1 MNAVSASIPKCM
13 TKHSKNTGFD
23 SKVGIMSQN
32 TQLAIIIPAYKAKFL
47 SAALDS
53 IAAQTCQDFTLY
65 IGDDCSPY
73 NLEDIVNQYRD
84 NIKLV
89 YHRFETNLGGK
100 DLVAQWERCIAMTQG
115 EPYLWL
121 FSDDDIME
129 PKCVEAFFSALD
141 ETNSYYHLYHFDVK
155 KIDEKGN
162 VLSIPK
168 AYDKVVNS
176 FSYYKEKLIGS
187 YMSLVVENIFS
198 RDIYDRCGG
207 FENFDLAWGSDT
219 ATWSIFSKERGMYTI
234 SGPYVL
240 WRSSS
245 ENISPDFSP
254 AIVERKAKALV
265 EFFKWSFDFYK
276 DYRFIC
282 LYINV
287 RAFINRMKS
296 FQHSLTRNA
305 LNDSVKSF
313 CKIHQIA
320 LLSPVVKWIIIIKG

>member
-1 MNAVSASIPKCM
+1 MNAVSASIRKCM

-32 TQLAIIIPAYKAKFL
+32 TQLAIIIPAYKATFL

-84 NIKLV
+84 NIK
-89 YHRFETNLGGK
+89 
-100 DLVAQWERCIAMTQG
+100 
-115 EPYLWL
+115 YLWL

-187 YMSLVVENIFS
+187 YMSLVVVGSMCLVGCGDDTLGTSDEYS
-198 RDIYDRCGG
+198 YDIGNKYYLLL
-207 FENFDLAWGSDT
+207 E
-219 ATWSIFSKERGMYTI
+219 II
-234 SGPYVL
+234 S
-240 WRSSS
+240 
-245 ENISPDFSP
+245 
-254 AIVERKAKALV
+254 
-265 EFFKWSFDFYK
+265 
-276 DYRFIC
+276 
-282 LYINV
+282 
-287 RAFINRMKS
+287 
-296 FQHSLTRNA
+296 
-305 LNDSVKSF
+305 
-313 CKIHQIA
+313 
-320 LLSPVVKWIIIIKG
+320 

>member
-1 MNAVSASIPKCM
+1 MNAVSASIRKCM

-32 TQLAIIIPAYKAKFL
+32 TQLAIIIPAYKATFL

-168 AYDKVVNS
+168 AYDVVDLRI
-176 FSYYKEKLIGS
+176 LI
-187 YMSLVVENIFS
+187 
-198 RDIYDRCGG
+198 
-207 FENFDLAWGSDT
+207 
-219 ATWSIFSKERGMYTI
+219 
-234 SGPYVL
+234 
-240 WRSSS
+240 
-245 ENISPDFSP
+245 
-254 AIVERKAKALV
+254 
-265 EFFKWSFDFYK
+265 
-276 DYRFIC
+276 
-282 LYINV
+282 
-287 RAFINRMKS
+287 
-296 FQHSLTRNA
+296 
-305 LNDSVKSF
+305 
-313 CKIHQIA
+313 
-320 LLSPVVKWIIIIKG
+320 

>member
-1 MNAVSASIPKCM
+1 MNAVSASIRKCM

-32 TQLAIIIPAYKAKFL
+32 TQLAIIIPAYKATFL

-141 ETNSYYHLYHFDVK
+141 ETN
-155 KIDEKGN
+155 
-162 VLSIPK
+162 
-168 AYDKVVNS
+168 
-176 FSYYKEKLIGS
+176 SYYKEKLIGS